1 LDEHVFQFVLALIVL
16 TAASA
21 AWIISRRSHVKSADF
36 KRGVE
41 ALRLEFRRSIDEA
54 RTATTRR
61 TTANRENLLSVIKPV
76 DLAVTDLNL
85 RLARLE
91 EHADAVA
98 IFMAGPQ
105 KQALEEKQQ
114 ADARLRKLEQ
124 SLKALTD
131 QLSLIEQTIDEATVR
146 ERESNN
152 SIETINS
159 HLMNTQRRVD
169 ELFPRLEL
177 GEKARADL
185 GTLISL
191 FVKQL
196 KRVDINS
203 AETVL
208 RVADLDSLRSKV
220 TGLEER
226 LSSILDRENYRSTG
240 NSTRNINDIIS
251 DATPKVGDEVGS
263 IETNNGS
270 ENASILER
278 PPTSTEDAPREPS
291 IQGRSRSDN
300 SSADHH
306 PT

>member
-131 QLSLIEQTIDEATVR
+131 QLSLIEQTIDETTVR

-278 PPTSTEDAPREPS
+278 PPTSTEEAPREPS